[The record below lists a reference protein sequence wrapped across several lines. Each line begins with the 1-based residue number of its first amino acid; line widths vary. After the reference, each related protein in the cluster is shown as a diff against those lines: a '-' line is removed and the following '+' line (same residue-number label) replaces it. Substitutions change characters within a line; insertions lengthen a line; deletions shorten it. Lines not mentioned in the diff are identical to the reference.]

1 MSQPPRVLS
10 SNSLEVP
17 PDFPSDAYEAVH
29 RGSKPRSNGDAEAV
43 LRTEFGKSWNAVAHR
58 FLAAAHYSDTFKGSA
73 IRNGIGTTP
82 AIQHVEERALFG
94 FFANATSSFDAASY
108 ALYVI
113 GTLLTQSSPLH
124 FWLILGKRK
133 RSVKLESTC
142 RAFAGAFPGDPIM
155 SALDAV
161 RTDRALVELKRIRNI
176 LTHRAL
182 LPRQYRIKIGR
193 GVRRQ
198 PTLLLPGIILT
209 EDLLTPYRADL
220 ARLLAE
226 LLEASAAFTSRHF

>member
-1 MSQPPRVLS
+1 
-10 SNSLEVP
+10 
-17 PDFPSDAYEAVH
+17 
-29 RGSKPRSNGDAEAV
+29 
-43 LRTEFGKSWNAVAHR
+43 
-58 FLAAAHYSDTFKGSA
+58 
-73 IRNGIGTTP
+73 
-82 AIQHVEERALFG
+82 
-94 FFANATSSFDAASY
+94 
-108 ALYVI
+108 
-113 GTLLTQSSPLH
+113 
-124 FWLILGKRK
+124 
-133 RSVKLESTC
+133 
-142 RAFAGAFPGDPIM
+142 M